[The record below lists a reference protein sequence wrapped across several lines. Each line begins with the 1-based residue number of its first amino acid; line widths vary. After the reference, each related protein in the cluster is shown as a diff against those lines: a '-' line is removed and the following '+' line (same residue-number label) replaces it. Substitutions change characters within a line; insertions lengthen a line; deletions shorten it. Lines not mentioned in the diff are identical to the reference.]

1 MAIAIIL
8 AAGSSSRFQHKS
20 SKLFMKFGNKQI
32 IEIIIDKFLA
42 ISDIQEIILVH
53 NDNANFDIV
62 KNQYGDKLKYVKGG
76 FTRQESVKNALNS
89 IYCSDNEKI
98 LIHDAARFNCSIN
111 LIENIL
117 AALDNN
123 QAVIPILPVIDTVK
137 KLNKQNNQ
145 ILETID
151 RSELGLAQTPQGF
164 QFALIKR
171 LHNQDHST
179 IVTDDASL
187 LEQNNIQINYIEGEK
202 NNFKI
207 TEFAD
212 YEIAQKLLHT
222 PQYRYSNGYDLH
234 RFSEEITN
242 TEIILGGI
250 SIPHN
255 RSLIAHSDGDVLLH
269 SLTDAVL
276 GLCSGSDIGELF
288 PDDKAE
294 NKNRNSID
302 FIKRAI
308 EIATN
313 YNVNVTYIDITI
325 ILELPKLSPYKT
337 LIRDNIARIFH
348 LKKEQVNI
356 KATTNEKI
364 GDIGQGNAIAVLS
377 TLTAIL
383 T

>member
-8 AAGSSSRFQHKS
+8 AAGSSSRFKHRS
-20 SKLFMKFGNKQI
+20 SKLFMKFADKQV

-42 ISDIQEIILVH
+42 ITAFTEIILVH

-62 KNQYGDKLKYVKGG
+62 KNQYGEKLSYVEGG
-76 FTRQESVKNALNS
+76 TTRQESVKNALNS
-89 IYCSDNEKI
+89 ISCLENEKI
-98 LIHDAARFNCSIN
+98 LIHDAARFNCSTQ
-111 LIENIL
+111 LIEAVITK
-117 AALDNN
+117 LDHH
-123 QAVIPILPVIDTVK
+123 QATIPILPVIDTVK

-164 QFALIKR
+164 QFAVIKK
-171 LHNQDHST
+171 LHNKNQDFV
-179 IVTDDASL
+179 VTDDASL
-187 LEQNNIQINYIEGEK
+187 LEQNNIPINYIEGEK

-212 YEIAQKLLHT
+212 YELAQKLLPC
-222 PQYRYSNGYDLH
+222 PQHRHSNGYDLH
-234 RFSEEITN
+234 RFSEEPIDTD
-242 TEIILGGI
+242 IILGGI
-250 SIPHN
+250 KIPHN
-255 RSLIAHSDGDVLLH
+255 RRLIAHSDGDVLLH

-288 PDDKAE
+288 PDNKSE
-294 NKNRNSID
+294 NKDRDSID

-308 EIATN
+308 EIAAMQN
-313 YNVNVTYIDITI
+313 IRVTYIDITI
-325 ILELPKLSPYKT
+325 ILELPKLSPYKIS
-337 LIRDNIARIFH
+337 IRDNIAKVFD
-348 LKKEQVNI
+348 LKKEEVNI

-364 GDIGQGNAIAVLS
+364 GDIGQGKAIAVLS